1 MGYSHISCE
10 PGARHAGAE
19 ISGID
24 LTQPLSA
31 AVVRELRQALFTHG
45 VIGFRDQTLTVDQQ
59 VRFAAR
65 FGEIYIHP
73 VADRT
78 AKHPEILP
86 VYADEF
92 STRAFGEEWHSDA
105 SCDDAPPM
113 GSILMLQELPDI
125 GGDTMFASMYAA
137 YEALSEPV
145 RHMLEGLTAMH
156 DGAHVFRR
164 RFDPTKQYPSN
175 EHPVVCL
182 HPESGRKYLFVNPQ
196 YTTHIVQLKPHESDA
211 VLSML
216 YRHLDTPE
224 FHYRFKWRPGSLLF
238 WENRCVQHRA
248 VFDYF
253 PQRRVGTRVQVCGS
267 RPIPASAGRTSARS
281 ASPREPHTALAT
293 VR

>member
-156 DGAHVFRR
+156 DGAHVFVDGSIRQSNIPR
-164 RFDPTKQYPSN
+164 TNIPSFA
-175 EHPVVCL
+175 CT
-182 HPESGRKYLFVNPQ
+182 RK
-196 YTTHIVQLKPHESDA
+196 A
-211 VLSML
+211 A
-216 YRHLDTPE
+216 
-224 FHYRFKWRPGSLLF
+224 GSICSSIR
-238 WENRCVQHRA
+238 N
-248 VFDYF
+248 
-253 PQRRVGTRVQVCGS
+253 TR
-267 RPIPASAGRTSARS
+267 RTSS
-281 ASPREPHTALAT
+281 S
-293 VR
+293 